1 MISRRGLI
9 KNCLA
14 SLVAVKVP
22 TSAFSAKNVSRYR
35 IIAQKSEHQFYEGAN
50 LSDLF
55 LYNGSSPGPLI
66 VENKG
71 NILEVEFLNLL
82 DEPSSIHWHGI
93 RNLNDMD
100 GVPGL
105 TQAPVEPGETF
116 TYRFPLN
123 LSLIHI

>member
-22 TSAFSAKNVSRYR
+22 TSAFSAKNVSRYS

-71 NILEVEFLNLL
+71 IKE
-82 DEPSSIHWHGI
+82 I
-93 RNLNDMD
+93 
-100 GVPGL
+100 
-105 TQAPVEPGETF
+105 
-116 TYRFPLN
+116 
-123 LSLIHI
+123 